1 MRNPLESFALS
12 QLAKVQQ
19 DMAEAAQEAERELRA
34 TKLEAVSGGGAVRVT
49 ANGLGELIDVT
60 LDPNVLTSEPEQV
73 RLLEDLIAAAV
84 RDVLEKASQ
93 KASEVRQQKLKA
105 SGPFAML
112 EQMGIDLDMLGQ

>member
-12 QLAKVQQ
+12 QLAKVQE
-19 DMAEAAQEAERELRA
+19 DMAEAAQEAEKELRA

-60 LDPNVLTSEPEQV
+60 LDPNVLTAEPEQV

-84 RDVLEKASQ
+84 RDVLEKASR

-112 EQMGIDLDMLGQ
+112 EQMGIDLDMLGR

>member
-1 MRNPLESFALS
+1 
-12 QLAKVQQ
+12 
-19 DMAEAAQEAERELRA
+19 MAEAAQEAEKELRA
-34 TKLEAVSGGGAVRVT
+34 TKLEAVSGGGAVRVA

-60 LDPNVLTSEPEQV
+60 LDPNVLTAEPEQV

-84 RDVLEKASQ
+84 REVLEKASR

-112 EQMGIDLDMLGQ
+112 QQMGIDLDMLGQ